1 MKIGLFFG
9 SFNPIHT
16 GHLIIA
22 NYVANYTVDKIW
34 FIVSPQNPFKQSAEL
49 LNASKRLALVRLA
62 VSNDERFEVLD
73 IEFHLPT
80 PSYTVDTLHLLSRQY
95 PEHEFFLI
103 IGSDNLQSFP
113 GWKSSTEIINKY
125 TLLVYERP
133 RFSILNK
140 DVRNNNIKFL
150 NFPLLD
156 ISSTEIR
163 ELIAKNKS
171 IRYLVPERVYEAIAA
186 NGYFK

>member
-22 NYVANYTVDKIW
+22 NYLANYEVDEVW

-49 LNASKRLALVRLA
+49 LSAAYRLELVKIA
-62 VSNDERFEVLD
+62 VENDERFLVSN
-73 IEFHLPT
+73 IEFNLPK
-80 PSYTVDTLHLLSRQY
+80 PSYTINTLQAFSINY
-95 PEHEFFLI
+95 PLHDFCLV
-103 IGSDNLQSFP
+103 IGSDNLL
-113 GWKSSTEIINKY
+113 GIANWKSSTEIIDNYKI
-125 TLLVYERP
+125 LVYERP
-133 RFSILNK
+133 GFPTITSNITH
-140 DVRNNNIKFL
+140 NNIKFL
-150 NFPLLD
+150 NAPLLD

-163 ELIAKNKS
+163 YLLSNNKS
-171 IRYLVPERVYEAIAA
+171 IRYLVPEKVYEVISA